1 MRKFLNV
8 FRITGYQLQQ
18 LLHNPRLYVIVFCN
32 FIFLWALLSSFR
44 AFLEAYDGTETPFL
58 FPFLFTHA
66 SVVFC
71 FLSGVV
77 ILFSNAPFFNRS
89 QRFLTIRTGKTV
101 WALGQIL
108 YLVIG
113 SFLYMLLLYLMS
125 VLFLIPHLS
134 LKIEWGG
141 AWNTLARTN
150 LGYEY
155 GVEIIVSQNMIN
167 QFQPMEALGYT
178 MLMGVLNSVFIGLI
192 LFAGNLFFRREVG
205 ITAAMLLILAPY
217 RLVFM
222 PTFMHYI
229 VTTAWMDPSYIFHIF
244 GYQGPDWRQQIT
256 ILCSFIIIFAF
267 LCIWGIRR
275 RDLPEV
281 EE

>member
-1 MRKFLNV
+1 M
-8 FRITGYQLQQ
+8 
-18 LLHNPRLYVIVFCN
+18 
-32 FIFLWALLSSFR
+32 
-44 AFLEAYDGTETPFL
+44 
-58 FPFLFTHA
+58 
-66 SVVFC
+66 
-71 FLSGVV
+71 
-77 ILFSNAPFFNRS
+77 
-89 QRFLTIRTGKTV
+89 
-101 WALGQIL
+101 
-108 YLVIG
+108 IG